1 MRNKAALSGN
11 LRVVLWAALVVIT
24 GALLAGL
31 CGIGL
36 AGPCPPAARPTRCR
50 CILL

>member
-11 LRVVLWAALVVIT
+11 LRVVLWAALVVIA

-36 AGPCPPAARPTRCR
+36 ARALPGSGTADPLPV
-50 CILL
+50 